1 MAIYVGDIWVSWCA
15 ARGSISQSYHSYPHN
30 KMVCSDLWNDKVPVE
45 AFRDVILQRQPAI
58 LDDLLEKAISLRS
71 SSVEHEAGLNKV
83 KHRHISICKSTCEF
97 IQRPRL
103 TMQNQSEIYVKMLLH
118 PFPNSVIPPTRLSA
132 FVLELITIM
141 VQRPCAETVLPL
153 YRVMKGI
160 SGGPL
165 ETLPEDTMVNF

>member
-1 MAIYVGDIWVSWCA
+1 
-15 ARGSISQSYHSYPHN
+15 
-30 KMVCSDLWNDKVPVE
+30 MVCSDLWNDKVPVE

-83 KHRHISICKSTCEF
+83 KHRHISICKSTF
-97 IQRPRL
+97 
-103 TMQNQSEIYVKMLLH
+103 
-118 PFPNSVIPPTRLSA
+118 IPPTRLSA